1 MQPLGKTVWYFLEML
16 NTDLSH
22 DPVILGINQEKKKKK
37 PTQTSTE
44 VVTVPLF
51 TIVKKWKNPDVYPLV
66 NGKKCGIIVLKFVVC
81 QPGRYGV

>member
-1 MQPLGKTVWYFLEML
+1 MMQPLGKTVWYFLEML

-22 DPVILGINQEKKKKK
+22 DPVILGINQEEKKKK

-51 TIVKKWKNPDVYPLV
+51 IIVKKWKNPDVYPLM
-66 NGKKCGIIVLKFVVC
+66 NGQMKYYLQWNIIWH
-81 QPGRYGV
+81 